1 MVHHSL
7 VPCYTNKI
15 IGLRRIEAY
24 HSSRL
29 NLTIPPSDEIPAC
42 AYSSETSSDSNTYNQ
57 KTRNVPRP
65 CSSKRKRPPFSSSSS
80 EDEDHLDSPKPL
92 WTRRGI
98 LQPPT
103 LIVRKQKQV
112 FETSKGSSKDRNS
125 STNKQHA
132 KGFVSNYSMNFP
144 MNSPLQEKRCHA
156 YPLSELRP
164 KKQKVDQV
172 KTSCRK
178 RKFSISFTREFNNA
192 CQFNKKSQGPRRK
205 C

>member
-1 MVHHSL
+1 MLIFCKKCGKIGHKSSSCRLSFEEAQRRSGSRMAEVCLRKENLMVHHSL

-103 LIVRKQKQV
+103 LIVRKQK
-112 FETSKGSSKDRNS
+112 
-125 STNKQHA
+125 
-132 KGFVSNYSMNFP
+132 
-144 MNSPLQEKRCHA
+144 
-156 YPLSELRP
+156 
-164 KKQKVDQV
+164 
-172 KTSCRK
+172 
-178 RKFSISFTREFNNA
+178 
-192 CQFNKKSQGPRRK
+192 
-205 C
+205 